1 MKSILGIVKDN
12 GPLSELVYGANL
24 QPTNYKHFLIINLV
38 LYIANFEKIEKVQFI
53 LLNNFK
59 KMSKEAAEKFLD
71 KYDLVVQYSNKN
83 ENSEEY
89 ISKNKKKFLFIESP
103 IIFRNV
109 SKSLISQKYLRVMAG
124 DHLGIDFIEKYNKD
138 FIRENFEFPFFS
150 KKNKNGKSILLI
162 NQMVNDSAVKPINPY
177 NWAINTIKKI
187 REFTN
192 DEIIFRDHPLQK
204 DIYRIENEKI
214 LNIKNVY
221 LSSNINI
228 ENDLHKSRCCVTFSS
243 GSAIESLFLN
253 IPVIAMDKR
262 SFVYEIVENKIDMIE
277 HLSVPDLKSLK
288 SAISFTHYSISE
300 ILDGTCWN
308 NIKKFI

>member
-1 MKSILGIVKDN
+1 
-12 GPLSELVYGANL
+12 
-24 QPTNYKHFLIINLV
+24 
-38 LYIANFEKIEKVQFI
+38 
-53 LLNNFK
+53 
-59 KMSKEAAEKFLD
+59 
-71 KYDLVVQYSNKN
+71 
-83 ENSEEY
+83 
-89 ISKNKKKFLFIESP
+89 
-103 IIFRNV
+103 
-109 SKSLISQKYLRVMAG
+109 
-124 DHLGIDFIEKYNKD
+124 
-138 FIRENFEFPFFS
+138 
-150 KKNKNGKSILLI
+150 
-162 NQMVNDSAVKPINPY
+162 MVNDSAVKPINY

-300 ILDGTCWN
+300 IYKIIKSYIFDNKSTNILILEDSYFSELPFKDKREKIDIEKIKNEFKEKNFDIIYTLSDFKKINKKYDLIINIFFSSKTVNQISFTNKILDLSLIRRNT
-308 NIKKFI
+308 FLFYLLLDL